1 MAKKFFKIPKHDSGK
16 TVTTK
21 TYLGSDSSMVVQD
34 DDIIKGL
41 NLTKEQVVCKDDVGY
56 YITTT
61 KHLDSGLADP
71 NRYANKNSRL
81 VLDK

>member
-21 TYLGSDSSMVVQD
+21 TYFGSDSSMVVQD